1 MVRRMRTV
9 KRWNIPKKHVILLM
23 LGLFLFVL
31 IQLFFYVEKRLAPV
45 IRDYADLRVIQIAT
59 DAISD
64 AIKKRTVEL
73 KHAGQ
78 LFVKQYD
85 QSNNVVAIS
94 LDVEATARVQAMAA
108 ESVRQKMADLSRQ
121 RIQIPLGVALGSE
134 VFANMGPRIPVTLV
148 PLGATEIELE
158 PVLEETGINNV
169 LLTLYLNVKT
179 RVKVVIPFSSKEA
192 VVSQRIAIAQEL
204 IIGKVPQYYFKG
216 SEVVPMAPPM
226 PSTPAAPAKP

>member
-9 KRWNIPKKHVILLM
+9 RRRTIPKQTIVMLV
-23 LGLFLFVL
+23 LGLFLLML

-59 DAISD
+59 DAIND

-73 KHAGQ
+73 KNAGQ

-85 QSNNVVAIS
+85 QANNVVAIS

-108 ESVRQKMADLSRQ
+108 ESVRQKMYDLSRQ

-169 LLTLYLNVKT
+169 LLTLYLKVKT

-192 VVSQRIAIAQEL
+192 VVTQRVAIAQEL

-216 SEVVPMAPPM
+216 GEMVPMAPPV
-226 PSTPAAPAKP
+226 PAPPPASGQP